1 MRQLIGLGLLL
12 TVGAGVAA
20 VDPGAAVIPRM
31 EYQPL
36 PAGSYDLERIQAA
49 PDALLLDTQGRIARL
64 AQATRGKVTLLT
76 FFYTYCVD
84 PLGCP
89 YAHAVLTQL
98 RERLLGQPRL
108 AAQIRFVSVSF
119 DPTHDTPEQIAA
131 YGAAVGDDPRLEW
144 RFLTARS
151 VPELLPVLD
160 DLGQDVSVQAD
171 SQGRPMRT
179 LHHML
184 KMFLIDREGVVREIY
199 TLAFMQPEVMF
210 NDMVTLVREK
220 PLAGTR
226 AAAATRSRPQ
236 M

>member
-1 MRQLIGLGLLL
+1 MRNLIGLGLLL
-12 TVGAGVAA
+12 TVGTAFAA

-36 PAGSYDLERIQAA
+36 PAGSYELERIQAA
-49 PDALLLDTQGRIARL
+49 PDALLLDTQGKIAHL
-64 AQATRGKVTLLT
+64 ADATRGKVTLLT

-89 YAHAVLTQL
+89 YAQAVLGQL
-98 RERLLGQPRL
+98 RARLLEDPRL
-108 AAQIRFVSVSF
+108 AAQTRIVSVSF
-119 DPTHDTPEQIAA
+119 DPTHDTPPQIAA
-131 YGAAVGDDPRLEW
+131 YGAAVRGDPRLEW

-171 SQGRPMRT
+171 SEGRPMRT

-199 TLAFMQPEVMF
+199 SLAFMQPGVMF
-210 NDMVTLVREK
+210 NDIVTLVREQ
-220 PLAGTR
+220 PLDRTR
-226 AAAATRSRPQ
+226 AAALH
-236 M
+236 